1 MLWIC
6 VFYRSDSYI
15 ACNLLPFPLYLL
27 VTWSCNKTVRQILFR
42 IAFTSGFKS
51 ERVRDGKRLAIPIET
66 FTMLFFSLSNW
77 YIQRQLGKRV
87 NRCVDAGGW
96 WVCKCQSESKHKA
109 YKAAVVCLYKI
120 RRMKSKQ
127 TEWQHRQRRKYPE
140 CNQCYTFSIE
150 SISICSQQQSNGWFS
165 QNWFY
170 AFVFVFRN
178 R

>member
-1 MLWIC
+1 
-6 VFYRSDSYI
+6 
-15 ACNLLPFPLYLL
+15 
-27 VTWSCNKTVRQILFR
+27 
-42 IAFTSGFKS
+42 
-51 ERVRDGKRLAIPIET
+51 
-66 FTMLFFSLSNW
+66 MLFFSLSNW

-87 NRCVDAGGW
+87 NRCVDAGAW

-178 R
+178 RSTDSIFRMLSLFSLFHSLSSSPLRVFSAHFSLQFTFREAWTCLATQILCGFESLNGE